1 MKINEIIIL
10 FVLLIV
16 PIYSFNCGASQIKDI
31 KINQVSQPVNK
42 RKLSNVYTPIK
53 IKMDYTYLE
62 SQKNSED
69 LTNRVEHVLDKTITY
84 FSKLL
89 SVIHT
94 DFYYQQE
101 HFKSYCKIPKF
112 DSNYNTYGFNYD
124 LVIIPYFSDTIGQS
138 VQAAAT
144 ACVAISGTMQPKI
157 GVIMINPNLDFSH
170 VNSERFLEMLF
181 LHEMSH
187 VLIFHQ
193 AFFISLDMMKEEIV
207 NNEVIYYIKS
217 PTVLEKAKLHFGCDS
232 ITGIPLENYGGLG
245 SAVIG
250 GKDRS
255 L

>member
-16 PIYSFNCGASQIKDI
+16 PIYSFNCGANQIKDI

-69 LTNRVEHVLDKTITY
+69 LTNRVEQVLDKTITY

-101 HFKSYCKIPKF
+101 HFKSYCKIPKIHMA
-112 DSNYNTYGFNYD
+112 
-124 LVIIPYFSDTIGQS
+124 L
-138 VQAAAT
+138 
-144 ACVAISGTMQPKI
+144 
-157 GVIMINPNLDFSH
+157 IMI
-170 VNSERFLEMLF
+170 
-181 LHEMSH
+181 
-187 VLIFHQ
+187 
-193 AFFISLDMMKEEIV
+193 
-207 NNEVIYYIKS
+207 
-217 PTVLEKAKLHFGCDS
+217 
-232 ITGIPLENYGGLG
+232 
-245 SAVIG
+245 
-250 GKDRS
+250 
-255 L
+255 